1 MHGENLPMQGGQE
14 AVRCPHFAVAGRDGF
29 DVVAFGGEV
38 AAGIADGSSVIR
50 KPVGKRGVVAYEGT
64 VDEEEGVILAK
75 RIVHGSLPRH
85 RGSRCRAVLITIS
98 QSSKGTKC
106 SLAFDPT
113 VTKF

>member
-1 MHGENLPMQGGQE
+1 VSQTK
-14 AVRCPHFAVAGRDGF
+14 
-29 DVVAFGGEV
+29 GEV
-38 AAGIADGSSVIR
+38 AAGIADGHGVIR
-50 KPVGKRGVVAYEGT
+50 LPVGECGVVAHAGT

-85 RGSRCRAVLITIS
+85 RGCRWRSDLITLG
-98 QSSKGTKC
+98 QSSGDIKC